1 MSDDQALEQL
11 SLVTT
16 IMPLLRY
23 NDAMGFLLY
32 IWQLPQNI
40 IGYALSRRAR
50 RIVLGDGSSFYL
62 WHGPGSVSLGE
73 YIIVSSPGALG
84 HELGHRKQSR
94 MLGPL
99 YLLVIGLP
107 SLAWCILHTYT
118 PLRRLDY
125 YGFYTEAWAERIRR
139 GRKEEL

>member
-1 MSDDQALEQL
+1 MIPF
-11 SLVTT
+11 VGT
-16 IMPLLRY
+16 IPSSLRY
-23 NDAMGFLLY
+23 NDPMGFLLY

-40 IGYALSRRAR
+40 IGYALSRRVR

-62 WHGPGSVSLGE
+62 WSGPGSVSLGE
-73 YIIVSSPGALG
+73 YIILSSPGALG
-84 HELGHRKQSR
+84 HELGHRTQSR
-94 MLGPL
+94 LLGPL

-107 SLAWCILHTYT
+107 SLLWCVLHTYT

-139 GRKEEL
+139 GQKEEL